1 MGPLVNPDE
10 VGRNAKVIAI
20 NGDYRKPL
28 HTGSFHWRTRMV
40 NTRTKR
46 GWGVVLAGA
55 LTTLAVG
62 AQTGPINID
71 AGLNHWNGTYVGQV
85 TRHLP
90 AGDYLLYY
98 KGTADNA
105 LGASD
110 YLYDAWSCCQGGGW
124 VNQYFVQTSAGTTF
138 VGTIEN
144 GNWKQFGDAASA
156 LAVAKATLS
165 PLALHLAQA
174 EKVSFGI
181 ADAPGMYGDNGGG
194 ISLLIA
200 GAVPE
205 PSTHALWLLGLAC
218 GVTAYRSRRR

>member
-1 MGPLVNPDE
+1 MNSK
-10 VGRNAKVIAI
+10 RA
-20 NGDYRKPL
+20 
-28 HTGSFHWRTRMV
+28 
-40 NTRTKR
+40 KR
-46 GWGVVLAGA
+46 GWAVALAGA
-55 LTTLAVG
+55 LTTLAVD

-71 AGLNHWNGTYVGQV
+71 AGLNHWNGAYVGQV
-85 TRHLP
+85 TRDLP

-98 KGTADNA
+98 KGLADNA
-105 LGASD
+105 SGVST

-165 PLALHLAQA
+165 PHALHLAQA

-181 ADAPGMYGDNGGG
+181 ADSPGMYGDNGGG

-205 PSTHALWLLGLAC
+205 PSTYALWLLGLVC
-218 GVTAYRSRRR
+218 VFVAYRSRHR